1 MLHPRLHPRPASP
14 RGNSQKWL
22 RRIHAWFGLAVSA
35 MLLLFA
41 ITGFL
46 LNHRAVMKI
55 AALDRKEVVQ
65 LLPVEA
71 TPADPKA
78 LAVALAPRLGLDSA
92 AFKPKVDPARAVA
105 WSEARIVQPERWT
118 LRADMPSESVQIE
131 YWKGSRQ
138 VEVKRTQPNLWLYL
152 ARLHMS
158 TGTGP
163 AWVLLADAA
172 ALGLALLGLS
182 GFWLWGRLHGS
193 RRQLA
198 MIASG
203 GLMLAG
209 GLAWLAG

>member
-1 MLHPRLHPRPASP
+1 
-14 RGNSQKWL
+14 
-22 RRIHAWFGLAVSA
+22 

-41 ITGFL
+41 VTGFL

-55 AALDRKEVVQ
+55 PALDRKEVTQ
-65 LLPVEA
+65 LLAVEA
-71 TPADPKA
+71 APVDPQA
-78 LAVALAPRLGLDSA
+78 LASALAPVLGVEASA
-92 AFKPKVDPARAVA
+92 LKPKIDPARAVT

-138 VEVKRTQPNLWLYL
+138 AEVKRTQPNLWLYL

-172 ALGLALLGLS
+172 ALGLAFLGLS

-193 RRQLA
+193 RRQLV

-209 GLAWLAG
+209 GFAWLAG

>member
-1 MLHPRLHPRPASP
+1 MIHLHPRPGNQ

-22 RRIHAWFGLAVSA
+22 RRIHAWFGLGVSA

-41 ITGFL
+41 VTGFL

-55 AALDRKEVVQ
+55 PALDRKEVTQ
-65 LLPVEA
+65 LMPVEA
-71 TPADPKA
+71 TPTDPLA
-78 LAVALAPRLGLDSA
+78 LAAALAPGLGLDA
-92 AFKPKVDPARAVA
+92 ATLKPKIDPARAVA
-105 WSEARIVQPERWT
+105 WSEAQIVQPERWT
-118 LRADMPSESVQIE
+118 LRADMPSESVHIE

-138 VEVKRTQPNLWLYL
+138 AEVKRTQPNLWLYL

-158 TGTGP
+158 TGAGP
-163 AWVLLADAA
+163 GWVLLADAA
-172 ALGLALLGLS
+172 ALGLAFLGLS

-193 RRQLA
+193 RRQLG

-203 GLMLAG
+203 GLVLAG